1 MNRTEYNIPCN
12 IMDSKE
18 FRARVHPALSSNLMN
33 NFALGCAKV
42 TGTFHSP
49 PGPIKWK
56 EHSGEINKIFRKW
69 KKMYEGCTKKFHWV
83 KTKKNNKEEKT
94 RN

>member
-49 PGPIKWK
+49 PGPIK
-56 EHSGEINKIFRKW
+56 
-69 KKMYEGCTKKFHWV
+69 
-83 KTKKNNKEEKT
+83 
-94 RN
+94 